1 MEPVLQPVY
10 SVRHNDSI
18 KKSASL
24 SKDSNSTQHAF
35 FLFSGRLFARPLP
48 RIAFV
53 LLILVILGAVFA
65 PLISPYDPIK
75 PDFSAAR
82 QAPSADHLLGTDDIG
97 RDMLSRILYGA
108 RVSLMAALIPLSISI
123 SIGVPLGLLSGL
135 LKGWTDDI
143 IMRFLD
149 ALMAFP
155 RIVLIIAIAGLL
167 GPSLTN
173 ALVAIG
179 FVGIAPLARLTRG
192 LTLSTSEEDFVLA
205 ARALGASNGRIMI
218 SHILPNIAAAIIV
231 TVSLDVGGI
240 ILAEATLSFL
250 GLGIQPPN
258 PSWGS
263 MVAVGNRYL
272 QLAPWISLVPG
283 TAIFLT
289 VMSINLLGDGL
300 RDALDPYLRNR

>member
-1 MEPVLQPVY
+1 MEPVVQPF
-10 SVRHNDSI
+10 DSTGHMR
-18 KKSASL
+18 SNEEFASL
-24 SKDSNSTQHAF
+24 SKDRDSKQHGFAS
-35 FLFSGRLFARPLP
+35 FSRRLFDRPLP

-53 LLILVILGAVFA
+53 LLILVILGALFA
-65 PLISPYDPIK
+65 PVISPYDPIK

-82 QAPSADHLLGTDDIG
+82 QAPSADHVLGTDDIG
-97 RDMLSRILYGA
+97 RDMLSRILVGA

-173 ALVAIG
+173 ALIAIG
-179 FVGIAPLARLTRG
+179 LVGIAPLARLTRG
-192 LTLSTSEEDFVLA
+192 LTLSTSEEDYVLA
-205 ARALGASNGRIMI
+205 ARALGASNWRIMF

>member
-1 MEPVLQPVY
+1 MRSGPAPEGDPPF
-10 SVRHNDSI
+10 
-18 KKSASL
+18 
-24 SKDSNSTQHAF
+24 AF
-35 FLFSGRLFARPLP
+35 PEAGARRGFSPFLARLFRRPLP
-48 RIAFV
+48 RIACV
-53 LLILVILGAVFA
+53 LLLLIVLAALLA
-65 PLISPYDPIK
+65 PWISPYDPIK
-75 PDFSAAR
+75 PDFAAAR
-82 QAPSADHLLGTDDIG
+82 QGPSSAHILGADDIG
-97 RDMLSRILYGA
+97 RDILSRILYGA
-108 RVSLMAALIPLSISI
+108 RVSLIAAILPLSISI
-123 SIGVPLGLLSGL
+123 SIGVPLGLFSGL
-135 LKGWTDDI
+135 LKGWADDI

-167 GPSLTN
+167 GPSLVN
-173 ALVAIG
+173 ALIAIG
-179 FVGIAPLARLTRG
+179 IVGIAPLARLTRG
-192 LTLSTSEEDFVLA
+192 LTLSVSEEDYVLA
-205 ARALGASNGRIMI
+205 ARAIGASNRRIML
-218 SHILPNIAAAIIV
+218 SHILPNITAAIIV
-231 TVSLDVGGI
+231 TVSLDIGGI

-272 QLAPWISLVPG
+272 QTAPWISLVPG

>member
-1 MEPVLQPVY
+1 MKPAE
-10 SVRHNDSI
+10 SVGHSDSV
-18 KKSASL
+18 AGYAAL
-24 SKDSNSTQHAF
+24 PQDSGAAPHAF
-35 FLFSGRLFARPLP
+35 FLFARRLFARPLP
-48 RIAFV
+48 RFAFAV
-53 LLILVILGAVFA
+53 LLLVIMGALFA
-65 PLISPYDPIK
+65 PWISPFDPTK

-82 QAPSADHLLGTDDIG
+82 QAPSSRHLLGTDDIG
-97 RDMLSRILYGA
+97 RDILSRIMFGA

-123 SIGVPLGLLSGL
+123 TVGVPLGLLSGL
-135 LKGWTDDI
+135 LKGWPDDV

-149 ALMAFP
+149 ALLAFP

-167 GPSLTN
+167 GPSLIN

-179 FVGIAPLARLTRG
+179 IVGIAPLARLTRG
-192 LTLSTSEEDFVLA
+192 LALSASEEDYVTA
-205 ARALGASNGRIMI
+205 ARALGSSNWRIMI
-218 SHILPNIAAAIIV
+218 AHILPNITAAIIV
-231 TVSLDVGGI
+231 TISLDVGGI

-263 MVAVGNRYL
+263 MVAVGNRYI
-272 QLAPWISLVPG
+272 QTAPWISLVPG